1 MDAESVR
8 LLSKFRNGD
17 SAAAEALYHRF
28 VSRLIGLAKKRL
40 SHKLARR
47 VDAEDVV
54 QSVYRSFFA
63 RAQEGE
69 YRIERAG
76 DLWRLLA
83 AITVNKVLRQAEFH
97 GQQKRAVGRET
108 SSDNLEDS
116 FRRCTEYF
124 AVDPGDEEA
133 VAVAEELESLMSEL
147 PERDRTILEFR
158 LNGVDVGEI
167 ARQIGRSEWTVRRSL
182 NALQEQLERR
192 LLDFDT

>member
-1 MDAESVR
+1 MDAESIQ
-8 LLSKFRNGD
+8 LLAEFRKGD

-28 VSRLIGLAKKRL
+28 VGRLIGLAKKRL
-40 SHKLARR
+40 SHKLAGR

-69 YRIERAG
+69 YHIERAG

-97 GQQKRAVGRET
+97 GQQKRDVGREET
-108 SSDNLEDS
+108 SSRIEDS
-116 FRRCTEYF
+116 LRQCIERF
-124 AVDPGDEEA
+124 AVDPGEEEA
-133 VAVAEELESLMSEL
+133 VAVADELESLMSEL

-182 NALQEQLERR
+182 NTLQKQLEQR
-192 LLDFDT
+192 LLDFDA